1 MSVCKQ
7 SNVKY
12 GFMTANQLMQKRENV
27 FYISTGSSQVDE
39 LLRLDNVKKAL
50 YDEMLRSSRT
60 THFFCDGFFMR

>member
-39 LLRLDNVKKAL
+39 LLR
-50 YDEMLRSSRT
+50 T
-60 THFFCDGFFMR
+60 